1 MIKIYH
7 NPRCTKSR
15 QGLEALEKSG
25 EQFEIIKYLEN
36 IPTKDELRKIL
47 DYLKIPAENL
57 VRKNEAIWKENYRGK
72 NLSEEQILDAM
83 IQYPKL
89 IERPIVIK
97 DNKAVIGRPT
107 EKIYDLLK

>member
-15 QGLEALEKSG
+15 QGLEVLEKSG
-25 EQFEIIKYLEN
+25 KQFEVIKYLEN
-36 IPTKDELRKIL
+36 IPTKDELRKVL
-47 DYLKIPAENL
+47 GYLNISAENL

-72 NLSEEQILDAM
+72 NLSEEEILDAM

-89 IERPIVIK
+89 IERPIVLR

>member
-15 QGLEALEKSG
+15 QGLEVLENSG
-25 EQFEIIKYLEN
+25 EQFEIVKYLEN
-36 IPTKDELRKIL
+36 IPTKNELRKVL
-47 DYLKIPAENL
+47 GYLNIPAENL

-72 NLSEEQILDAM
+72 NLSEEDILDAM

-107 EKIYDLLK
+107 EKILSII

>member
-15 QGLEALEKSG
+15 QGLEVLEKSG
-25 EQFEIIKYLEN
+25 EQFEIVKYLEN
-36 IPTKDELRKIL
+36 IPTKEELRKVL
-47 DYLKIPAENL
+47 GYLNIPAENL
-57 VRKNEAIWKENYRGK
+57 VRKNEAIWKKNYRGK
-72 NLSEEQILDAM
+72 KLSQEEILDAM

-97 DNKAVIGRPT
+97 DNRAVIGRPT
-107 EKIYDLLK
+107 ERIYDLLK

>member
-15 QGLEALEKSG
+15 QGLEVLEKSG
-25 EQFEIIKYLEN
+25 EQFKIVKYLEN
-36 IPTKDELRKIL
+36 IPTKEELRRVL
-47 DYLKIPAENL
+47 GYLNIPAENL

-72 NLSEEQILDAM
+72 KLSEEEILDAM

-89 IERPIVIK
+89 IERPIVIR
-97 DNKAVIGRPT
+97 DNRAVIGRPT
-107 EKIYDLLK
+107 DKIYDLLK

>member
-36 IPTKDELRKIL
+36 IPTKDELKKIL
-47 DYLKIPAENL
+47 AYLNIPAEDL
-57 VRKNEAIWKENYRGK
+57 VRKNEAIWKAKYRGK
-72 NLSEEQILDAM
+72 ELNEEEILDAM

-97 DNKAVIGRPT
+97 NNKAVIGRPT